1 MPDDIAKLFAET
13 LAGDYDDDAPWTA
26 IHALHEIGSRAV
38 FDIAAQWLTA
48 PEPMKRVRGAEVLA
62 QLGVGAKRPHAFPEE
77 AGALLAARAD
87 AETEPRLRAS
97 AITGLGHIARPQTLP
112 AILRA
117 ATDESA
123 LVRHAVAY
131 ALGSFGAVA
140 AAQTCLLTL
149 MRDPDEDVR
158 DWATFGLG
166 LMSDADSAEI
176 RDAFVAGLDDPFI
189 DVRVEA
195 MAGLAK
201 RRDPRVV
208 APLIRQLDALPEGL
222 NGVIEAGLDF
232 LGMKDMPAGWTARDL
247 ADALRRGADN
257 VVPFRRGDPRR
268 DRA

>member
-1 MPDDIAKLFAET
+1 MADDISDLFART
-13 LAGDYDDDAPWTA
+13 LAGAYDDDPPWAA
-26 IHALHEIGSRAV
+26 IQTLRAIGSRAV

-48 PEPMKRVRGAEVLA
+48 PEALKRARGAEVLA
-62 QLGVGAKRPHAFPEE
+62 QLGVGADRPHAFPEE

-87 AETEPRLRAS
+87 AETDPRARAS
-97 AITGLGHIARPQTLP
+97 AIIGLGHIARPQALP

-117 ATDESA
+117 ATDDSA
-123 LVRHAVAY
+123 LVRHAVAF
-131 ALGSFGAVA
+131 ALGSFPKASESHA
-140 AAQTCLLTL
+140 CLLTL

-176 RDAFVAGLDDPFI
+176 RDAFVQRLDDPFI

-208 APLIRQLDALPEGL
+208 APLIRQLDNLPEGL
-222 NGVIEAGLDF
+222 NGVIEAGLAW
-232 LGMKDMPAGWTARDL
+232 LGMKDMPTGWTARDL
-247 ADALRRGADN
+247 ADALRRGEDN
-257 VVPFRRGDPRR
+257 VVPFRRGEPRR